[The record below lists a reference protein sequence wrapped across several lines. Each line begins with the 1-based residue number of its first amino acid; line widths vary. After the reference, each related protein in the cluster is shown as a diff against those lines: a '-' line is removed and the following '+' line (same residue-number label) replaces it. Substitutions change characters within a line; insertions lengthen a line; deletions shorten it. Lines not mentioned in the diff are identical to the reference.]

1 VQATNSQH
9 LFEGAIK
16 MPTENSG
23 KARGTII
30 KVPDASPGLL
40 FVSGEQKSFTLGGV
54 WQCPTAPAPN
64 MIVDVQLDA
73 SNSVVAITPVDHSQ
87 ARKEQLS
94 HASAVAQEQGK
105 HAAELAKKGF
115 GTLVAKMGIIALAA
129 TVLLWISWFFLPAV
143 TMAPVLSLTFWDLL
157 GFDFSNMM
165 GLMMNGGTSHG
176 FFAFL
181 GVLCIAAPFAAPF
194 WKHPYSRYLNVV
206 PLAFLVIATAKIMW
220 SVHDAT
226 SGMPA
231 GVDSP
236 FSCGAGTYL
245 LALSALALAALA
257 LKKPAT
263 A

>member
-1 VQATNSQH
+1 
-9 LFEGAIK
+9 
-16 MPTENSG
+16 M
-23 KARGTII
+23 ARGTII

-40 FVSGEQKSFTLGGV
+40 FVNGEQKSFTLGGV
-54 WQCPTAPAPN
+54 WKSPVAPTPN
-64 MIVDVQLDA
+64 MIVDVELDA
-73 SNSVVAITPVDHSQ
+73 SNSVVSITQVDLHQ
-87 ARKEQLS
+87 ARKEQMS

-115 GTLVAKMGIIALAA
+115 GELVARMGIVALAA

-143 TMAPVLSLTFWDLL
+143 SMAPVMSLTFWDLL
-157 GFDFSNMM
+157 GFDFSGMM
-165 GLMMNGGTSHG
+165 GMVMNGGTSHG

-181 GVLCIAAPFAAPF
+181 GLLCIAAPFAAPF
-194 WKHPYSRYLNVV
+194 WKHPYSRYLNML
-206 PLAFLVIATAKIMW
+206 PLAFLIIATAKIMW
-220 SVHDAT
+220 SVHDVT

-236 FSCGAGTYL
+236 FSYGAGAYL
-245 LALSALALAALA
+245 LALSGVALAALA

>member
-1 VQATNSQH
+1 MTNEQ
-9 LFEGAIK
+9 
-16 MPTENSG
+16 SG
-23 KARGTII
+23 KSRGTVI

-40 FVSGEQKSFTLGGV
+40 FVNGEQKSFTLGGV

-73 SNSVVAITPVDHSQ
+73 SNSVVAITPVDPNQ

-94 HASAVAQEQGK
+94 HASAVAAEQGK

-115 GTLVAKMGIIALAA
+115 GVLVARMGVVALGA

-143 TMAPVLSLTFWDLL
+143 SMPPVMSLTFWDLL

-165 GLMMNGGTSHG
+165 GMVMNGGSSHG

-181 GVLCIAAPFAAPF
+181 GLLCIVAPFVAPF
-194 WKHPYSRYLNVV
+194 WKHPYSRWLNVL
-206 PLAFLVIATAKIMW
+206 PLGFLVIATAKIMW
-220 SVHDAT
+220 SVHDLT
-226 SGMPA
+226 SGMPGGIDTGISYGA
-231 GVDSP
+231 GV
-236 FSCGAGTYL
+236 YL
-245 LALSALALAALA
+245 LAFSALVLAAMA
-257 LKKPAT
+257 FKKPAS

>member
-1 VQATNSQH
+1 MNGDH
-9 LFEGAIK
+9 G
-16 MPTENSG
+16 G

-40 FVSGEQKSFTLGGV
+40 FVNGEQKSFTLSGV
-54 WQCPTAPAPN
+54 WQSAVAPAPN
-64 MIVDVQLDA
+64 MIVDVQIDA
-73 SNSVVAITPVDHSQ
+73 SNSVVSITQVDLHQ
-87 ARKEQLS
+87 ARKEQMS

-115 GTLVAKMGIIALAA
+115 GALVARMGIVALAA

-143 TMAPVLSLTFWDLL
+143 SMAPVMSLTFWDLL
-157 GFDFSNMM
+157 GLDFSNMM
-165 GLMMNGGTSHG
+165 GIVMNGGTSHG

-181 GVLCIAAPFAAPF
+181 GLLCIAAPFAAPF
-194 WKHPYSRYLNVV
+194 WKHPYSRYLNML
-206 PLAFLVIATAKIMW
+206 PLAFLIVATAKIMW

-226 SGMPA
+226 GGMPT

-236 FSCGAGTYL
+236 FSYGAGVYL
-245 LALSALALAALA
+245 LGISALALAALA

>member
-1 VQATNSQH
+1 MVNNMTNEQ
-9 LFEGAIK
+9 
-16 MPTENSG
+16 SG
-23 KARGTII
+23 KSRGTVI

-40 FVSGEQKSFTLGGV
+40 FVNGEQKSFTLGGV

-73 SNSVVAITPVDHSQ
+73 SNSVVAITPVDPNQ

-94 HASAVAQEQGK
+94 HASAVAAEQGK

-115 GTLVAKMGIIALAA
+115 GVLVARMGVVALGA

-143 TMAPVLSLTFWDLL
+143 SMPPVMSLTFWDLL

-165 GLMMNGGTSHG
+165 GMVMNGGSSHG

-181 GVLCIAAPFAAPF
+181 GLLCIVAPFVAPF
-194 WKHPYSRYLNVV
+194 WKHPYSRWLNVL
-206 PLAFLVIATAKIMW
+206 PLGFLVIATAKIMW
-220 SVHDAT
+220 SVHDLT
-226 SGMPA
+226 SGMPGGIDTGISYGA
-231 GVDSP
+231 GV
-236 FSCGAGTYL
+236 YL
-245 LALSALALAALA
+245 LAFSALVLAAMA
-257 LKKPAT
+257 FKKPAS

>member
-1 VQATNSQH
+1 
-9 LFEGAIK
+9 

-23 KARGTII
+23 KSRGTII

-40 FVSGEQKSFTLGGV
+40 FVNGEQKSFTLGGV
-54 WQCPTAPAPN
+54 WQSPVAPAPN

-73 SNSVVAITPVDHSQ
+73 SNSVVSITQVDFHQ
-87 ARKEQLS
+87 ARKEQMS
-94 HASAVAQEQGK
+94 HAGAVAQEQGK

-115 GTLVAKMGIIALAA
+115 GTLVARMGIVALAA

-143 TMAPVLSLTFWDLL
+143 SMAPVMSLTFWDLL
-157 GFDFSNMM
+157 GFDFSGMM
-165 GLMMNGGTSHG
+165 GMVTGGTSHG

-181 GVLCIAAPFAAPF
+181 GLLCIAAPFAAPF
-194 WKHPYSRYLNVV
+194 WKHPYSRYLNVL
-206 PLAFLVIATAKIMW
+206 PMAFLIIATAKIMW

-226 SGMPA
+226 SGVPA

-236 FSCGAGTYL
+236 FSYGAGAYL
-245 LALSALALAALA
+245 LGISALALAALA

-263 A
+263 T